1 MSERAAAL
9 ERLRTGRFDLL
20 VVGGGII
27 GAGVAEVASRH
38 GFSVALVERD
48 DFASGT
54 SSASSKLIHGGLRYL
69 RLGHFSLVREALAE
83 VHALSRVVA
92 PHLVRPLHF
101 LLPVYRGGPYGRIPI
116 RGALWSYAGLTGAV
130 SERGRMIAPAAA
142 SELVPPLRL
151 DGLRAAGLY
160 PDAQTDDARLCLAN
174 LRGAA
179 DVGAAVVNRIELH
192 GIERGPVAQL
202 RDTLSGETFEVGAR
216 AVVNAAGPWI
226 DELRRL
232 ENPRAGTSVTLSRG
246 AHLVLERDGGWGA
259 AVTIPIDRTRVAFA
273 VPWAGRLLVGT
284 TDAAFEGDARAIAP
298 TEAEERQIIEEA
310 ALALDVDA
318 LGPVCAR
325 FAGVRV
331 LPAGAVATARAQ
343 RETMLSS
350 GPLGMVSVAGG
361 KLTTYRRIALA
372 VLHQLRAELELHR
385 IDRRPRPLPGAAD
398 PEVAADALRRR
409 HPELDELLA
418 THLVGTYGSLAEEV
432 IAAGPL
438 EPLGN
443 GVLEVEAQVLY
454 ARAREWALTTEDVL
468 RRRTT
473 LAVTGRDSDDVSL
486 RVEALLA
493 S

>member
-1 MSERAAAL
+1 MTQREHAL
-9 ERLRTGRFDLL
+9 ERLQTERFDLL

-27 GAGVAEVASRH
+27 GAGIAEVACRH
-38 GFSVALVERD
+38 GFRVALVERD

-69 RLGHFSLVREALAE
+69 RLGHLNLVREAQAE
-83 VHALSRVVA
+83 VRVLSRFVA
-92 PHLVRPLHF
+92 PHLVRPLNF

-130 SERGRMIAPAAA
+130 SERGRMVAPAAA
-142 SELVPPLRL
+142 AKLVPLLRL

-179 DVGAAVVNRIELH
+179 DAGGVVLNRVELVGL
-192 GIERGPVAQL
+192 ERGPVVHV
-202 RDTLSGETFEVGAR
+202 RDTLSGAMLEVAAR

-226 DELRRL
+226 DEVRRL
-232 ENPRAGTSVTLSRG
+232 EDVGAGTSVMLSRG
-246 AHLVLERDGGWGA
+246 AHLVLERDGGWDA
-259 AVTIPIDRTRVAFA
+259 ALTIPIDRTRVAFA
-273 VPWAGRLLVGT
+273 VPWAGRLLLGT
-284 TDAAFEGDARAIAP
+284 TDSTFEGDARAIEP
-298 TEAEERQIIEEA
+298 TEAEEEQILEEA
-310 ALALDVDA
+310 GLALEPDA
-318 LGPVCAR
+318 LGVVCAR

-331 LPAGAVATARAQ
+331 LPAGVGATARAQ
-343 RETMLSS
+343 RETMIST

-372 VLHQLRAELELHR
+372 VLHQLRVELELHR
-385 IDRRPRPLPGAAD
+385 IDRRPRPLSGAAD
-398 PEVAADALRRR
+398 PDVAADALRRR
-409 HPELDELLA
+409 HPNIDIRLA
-418 THLVGTYGSLAEEV
+418 AHLAGTYGSLAEDV

-438 EPLGN
+438 DPLGD
-443 GVLEVEAQVLY
+443 GLVEVEAQVVY
-454 ARAREWALTTEDVL
+454 AREHEWALSVEDVL

-473 LAVTGRDSDDVSL
+473 LSITGRDTVAVRR
-486 RVEALLA
+486 RVEAVLA

>member
-1 MSERAAAL
+1 MTERALAL
-9 ERLRTGRFDLL
+9 ERLRTERFDLL

-27 GAGVAEVASRH
+27 GAGIAEVATRH

-69 RLGHFSLVREALAE
+69 RLGHFSLLREALAE
-83 VHALSRVVA
+83 VRVLSRYVA
-92 PHLVRPLHF
+92 PHLVRPLNF
-101 LLPVYRGGPYGRIPI
+101 VLPVYRGGPYGRIPI

-142 SELVPPLRL
+142 SELVPSLRL

-179 DVGAAVVNRIELH
+179 DAGGVVLNGVELVGL
-192 GIERGPVAQL
+192 ERGLVAQV
-202 RDTLSGETFEVGAR
+202 RDTLSGETVEVRSR

-226 DELRRL
+226 DEVRRL
-232 ENPRAGTSVTLSRG
+232 EDRAGRHVGDPEQRSAPRARAQRRLGRCADDPDRPDSRRVRG
-246 AHLVLERDGGWGA
+246 SLGGDAPARDDGLV
-259 AVTIPIDRTRVAFA
+259 
-273 VPWAGRLLVGT
+273 
-284 TDAAFEGDARAIAP
+284 FEGDARAIEP
-298 TEAEERQIIEEA
+298 TAAEERQILDEA
-310 ALALDVDA
+310 GLALEPDA
-318 LGPVCAR
+318 LGAVRGR

-331 LPAGAVATARAQ
+331 LPVGAGVTARAH
-343 RETMLSS
+343 RETMLSA

-372 VLHQLRAELELHR
+372 VLHALRAELDLHR

-398 PEVAADALRRR
+398 PDVAADALRRR
-409 HPELDELLA
+409 HPELDPLLA
-418 THLVGTYGSLAEEV
+418 AHLAGTYGTLAGEV

-438 EPLGN
+438 EPLGD
-443 GVLEVEAQVLY
+443 GLPEVEAQVLY
-454 ARAREWALTTEDVL
+454 AREREWALSAEDVL

-473 LAVTGRDSDDVSL
+473 LSVTGRDSDEVRR
-486 RVEALLA
+486 RVESLLA

>member
-1 MSERAAAL
+1 MERSPAL
-9 ERLRTGRFDLL
+9 ERLRTERFDLL

-27 GAGVAEVASRH
+27 GAGIAEVASRH
-38 GFSVALVERD
+38 GFRVALVERD

-83 VHALSRVVA
+83 VHALSRFVA
-92 PHLVRPLHF
+92 PHLVRPLNF

-130 SERGRMIAPAAA
+130 SERGRMIAPSAAA
-142 SELVPPLRL
+142 KLVPPLRL

-160 PDAQTDDARLCLAN
+160 PDAQTDDARLCLGN

-179 DVGAAVVNRIELH
+179 DAGAVVLNRVELT
-192 GIERGPVAQL
+192 GLERGTVAQL
-202 RDTLSGETFEVGAR
+202 RDTRSGATLEVAAR

-226 DELRRL
+226 DDVRRL
-232 ENPRAGTSVTLSRG
+232 EDPRAGTSVTLSRG
-246 AHLVLERDGGWGA
+246 AHLVLERDGDWDA
-259 AVTIPIDRTRVAFA
+259 ALTVPVDRTRVAFA
-273 VPWAGRLLVGT
+273 VPWAGRLLLGT
-284 TDAAFEGDARAIAP
+284 TDAAFEGDARALEP
-298 TEAEERQIIEEA
+298 TEAEERQILDEA
-310 ALALDVDA
+310 RLALEVEA
-318 LGPVCAR
+318 LGEVCAR

-331 LPAGAVATARAQ
+331 LPAGAGATARAH

-350 GPLGMVSVAGG
+350 GRLGMVSVAGG

-398 PEVAADALRRR
+398 PDVAADALRRR
-409 HPELDELLA
+409 HPGLGPQLA
-418 THLVGTYGSLAEEV
+418 RHLAATYGSLAEEV

-438 EPLGN
+438 EPLGD

-454 ARAREWALTTEDVL
+454 AREREWALSAEDVL

-473 LAVTGRDSDDVSL
+473 LSVTGRDSEDVRR
-486 RVEALLA
+486 RVESLLA
-493 S
+493 P